1 MRSHFRFI
9 SFAVLLLALPDAV
22 ASAQAA
28 GLRHLQIPA
37 DPAGPRI
44 EAVMWTPCALPPKD
58 IAIDPPIVVP
68 GTMNC
73 PAAGKNLPLIVI
85 SHGAGAGP
93 VMHHDTA
100 EALADAG
107 FVVVALH
114 HPNDGTGLDN
124 SWMIQR
130 PVDVRRSLDFMLHAS
145 PVRSLID
152 PSRIGFFGFSR
163 GGYTGLVLAGGV
175 PHFSMFLRS
184 RQQLSLWLFHR
195 GQPTPQ
201 IESDSR
207 LKAFVIVDPFVLSF
221 FDDKQGMQ
229 KVRAPIQLWSSQ
241 KGGAGVTPEDIARVA
256 RDLPAKPEFH
266 MVPRSDHISFGM
278 PCTAAVAKVAA
289 KFCADPPG
297 FNRAAFHRQ
306 FNARVLAFYRQ
317 SLSD

>member
-1 MRSHFRFI
+1 
-9 SFAVLLLALPDAV
+9 L
-22 ASAQAA
+22 
-28 GLRHLQIPA
+28 
-37 DPAGPRI
+37 
-44 EAVMWTPCALPPKD
+44 
-58 IAIDPPIVVP
+58 
-68 GTMNC
+68 
-73 PAAGKNLPLIVI
+73 
-85 SHGAGAGP
+85 
-93 VMHHDTA
+93 
-100 EALADAG
+100 
-107 FVVVALH
+107 
-114 HPNDGTGLDN
+114 
-124 SWMIQR
+124 
-130 PVDVRRSLDFMLHAS
+130 LHAS